1 MTPRAIRFYQAM
13 TLRTNFRHYA
23 WKVSSAEGRVL
34 LVLATVADLLAQ
46 WWLGEPNMMTLV
58 AAVALPCLFWRLPSR
73 LVAGAGGVLLVQS
86 LGSMVVI
93 LLLTAAGLPHFGV
106 EGAALAW
113 WFYCIT
119 ALVMLGLSY
128 MRTPKAQMP

>member
-1 MTPRAIRFYQAM
+1 MTPRTIRFWQAM

-23 WKVSSAEGRVL
+23 WRVTAQEGRTL

-46 WWLGEPNMMTLV
+46 WWLGEPNLMTLI
-58 AAVALPCLFWRLPSR
+58 AAVALPCLFWRLPGR
-73 LVAGAGGVLLVQS
+73 LAAGAGGVLLVQS

-93 LLLTAAGLPHFGV
+93 LAATLVGLPRFFV

-119 ALVMLGLSY
+119 ALVLLGLSY
-128 MRTPKAQMP
+128 FRTPKSQMP